1 MPSYRPRVT
10 CVKTENTMITARA
23 LPIAALLFVALT
35 ANVVT
40 APSAPTLNAPQVSG
54 STVTLAWTLPAGA
67 TAIRLEAG
75 TAPGLSNA
83 ANTIIGAT
91 TTFTTGGVPPG
102 TYFVRVRAID
112 ATGESAASN
121 EITVIVGS
129 GGGGT
134 CASPP
139 AAPTEL
145 QATVAGTAVSI
156 SWIPAGSG
164 CPAASFILYGGS
176 APGLTDLAT
185 VSTPAAGLAAL
196 APPGTY
202 YVFVVAQN
210 ASGVSGPSNLITVNV
225 GGGPV
230 PGAGTIAAG
239 QWTVNGDIAPGR
251 YFTDPRPNCYWERQG
266 AAGVIASELIEDDQA
281 QRIVEILPTDVG
293 FSTSEECGTWSSAPP
308 RAPGG
313 IPLGVWLVGGQIQ
326 PGTYGVNAAPGC
338 YWARLRDFFQS
349 PNSVIEADF
358 NPSASTQVVTIEESD
373 AGFQNDRCG
382 IWVRIG
388 EVRAAVRKP

>member
-54 STVTLAWTLPAGA
+54 STVTLTWTLPAGA

-121 EITVIVGS
+121 EITVIVG
-129 GGGGT
+129 GGGGG
-134 CASPP
+134 P
-139 AAPTEL
+139 
-145 QATVAGTAVSI
+145 
-156 SWIPAGSG
+156 
-164 CPAASFILYGGS
+164 CPAASFLLYGGS

-251 YFTDPRPNCYWERQG
+251 YFTDPRPNCYWERQA